1 MRYLACFVL
10 LTVTALAQ
18 APMPVPTLP
27 PSLPETVERPTQPPQ
42 PPQAQQPPM
51 QRPPMQPVQQPVP
64 QMQPVRPPVQPP
76 APTFTRPA
84 QPQVPNM
91 GDEAVPGFDIPTAPG
106 APQQVTPVM
115 PVMPAR
121 PQGEPEMGD
130 AAPEI
135 PDNATE
141 GQPLLAA
148 DTLAV
153 PGAPKI
159 VPLPQ
164 PFAIDGK
171 EVVMAPTFNRYD
183 PSEESARLM
192 EQPPGIFI
200 YNDADFVTVL
210 RALADQARMSFI
222 VPPEM
227 AGGGVQ
233 RLVTCAISG
242 IPPFEAMQNIA
253 ESQGFNLEFRNGIWF
268 VITQDNAEL
277 YAKTYQIRFNPME
290 IYDANSAGGGG
301 GGQASGSPTG
311 LPDTGINP
319 QFTLRKNVMLEN
331 IEKILAAAPTGA
343 ASAGPQLAVGGA
355 QAGGGGGGG
364 SPQVAYNED
373 ESSFFIIGTQKQ
385 HEFIAQYLAGAD
397 KPMKDIAIEAKF
409 FETNLNPK
417 KELGIDWSGTFGGD
431 GYGLTLSDLTTSFD
445 MNRLFSTFT
454 LPTKATLT
462 ADDVRVAIKAML
474 SDSNTELVSYPRVL
488 TTSNREV
495 VIRSVINLPILG
507 SNTTTQ
513 TTTTTDTQQIEYLPV
528 GTVINVLPKL
538 MPDGAVRLRVTIT
551 ISNVVGEEQI
561 QGNTYPIT
569 SSRVY
574 SGEAV
579 VNSGYTMAIGG
590 LEETKLATVSN
601 KVAALGDIPFFGY
614 FFRSRTADRDHK
626 NLMFFITPTVLN
638 SYDGGLR
645 LLPTREE
652 EKYAEPGNPDN
663 AQPNWRNWTNL
674 NYLAND
680 TPIGAVID
688 EGLLNALQNRKPDD
702 MVFTELFGYATSG
715 PAVINPLEY
724 PFNKS
729 QVRERDLPPLDPTP
743 DVARANQ
750 WPLEVVDRYLGFY
763 RHKVKES
770 AKQETGYASQL
781 NYLQGEFRG
790 ADRNKT
796 EIINDRRARIQTSMD
811 SNRSAMRADLN
822 NVNRLLQQK
831 VDRFGQLIQ
840 TGELLAGNTKVN
852 PSTNFLKYMTRDE
865 MQRLRGYSYGRDR
878 RYQKDFMT
886 LMASRQKAL
895 QEQISQLGQAQRAL
909 GFPVTTGDL
918 EKKLQDL
925 SFKVDT
931 IAASW

>member
-1 MRYLACFVL
+1 M
-10 LTVTALAQ
+10 
-18 APMPVPTLP
+18 
-27 PSLPETVERPTQPPQ
+27 
-42 PPQAQQPPM
+42 QQPQMP
-51 QRPPMQPVQQPVP
+51 QGQQ
-64 QMQPVRPPVQPP
+64 QVQPP
-76 APTFTRPA
+76 APAFNRPA
-84 QPQVPNM
+84 PPVQVPQQVPNM
-91 GDEAVPGFDIPTAPG
+91 GEEDGPGFDAPG
-106 APQQVTPVM
+106 APAPQQITPVM
-115 PVMPAR
+115 PVMPAT
-121 PQGEPEMGD
+121 PQGAPDMGD
-130 AAPEI
+130 PGISPMLEDPA
-135 PDNATE
+135 D

-148 DTLAV
+148 DTPAV
-153 PGAPKI
+153 AGAPKI

-164 PFAIDGK
+164 PFAIDGR
-171 EVVMAPTFNRYD
+171 EVVMTPKFNRYD
-183 PSEESARLM
+183 PSEESARLL

-268 VITQDNAEL
+268 VVTEDNAEL

-290 IYDANSAGGGG
+290 VYDANDGGGGGG

-311 LPDTGINP
+311 LPDTGISP

-343 ASAGPQLAVGGA
+343 GGGPQLAVGGA
-355 QAGGGGGGG
+355 AAGGGGGGGG

-417 KELGIDWSGTFGGD
+417 KELGIDWSGTFGGN
-431 GYGLTLSDLTTSFD
+431 GYGLTLSDLTTQFD
-445 MNRLFSTFT
+445 MNRLLSTFT
-454 LPTKATLT
+454 LPTAATLT

-495 VIRSVINLPILG
+495 VIRSVVNIPILG

-551 ISNVVGEEQI
+551 ISNVVSEKQI
-561 QGNTYPIT
+561 QGNLYPVT

-590 LEETKLATVSN
+590 LEETKLLSTSN

-645 LLPTREE
+645 LLPSREE

-688 EGLLNALQNRKPDD
+688 EGLLNALQNRRPDD
-702 MVFTELFGYATSG
+702 MAFTNLFGYATSG

-724 PFNKS
+724 PFNKY
-729 QVRERDLPPLDPTP
+729 QVREHDLPPLDPSP
-743 DVARANQ
+743 DVSRADQ

-763 RHKVKES
+763 RQKVKES
-770 AKQETGYASQL
+770 AQQEAGYSAQL
-781 NYLQGEFRG
+781 GYLKGEFRG

-796 EIINDRRARIQTSMD
+796 EIINSRRAQIQTSMD
-811 SNRSAMRADLN
+811 SNRSAMRADLH

-852 PSTNFLKYMTRDE
+852 PSTNFLKYMTREE
-865 MQRLRGYSYGRDR
+865 MQRLRGYGYGQDR

-886 LMASRQKAL
+886 LLASRQKAL
-895 QEQISQLGQAQRAL
+895 QEQINQLGQAQRAL
-909 GFPVTTGDL
+909 GFQVTTGDL

-925 SFKVDT
+925 AFKVDT